1 MHHPVKHWIEMIK
14 FIGEHTVKVDDK
26 GRMIFPSQ
34 FKSLFDPEA
43 QLRFVIKKD
52 LYANC
57 LQMFTYQEWERESE
71 EVKSRLNFFNEE
83 HALFWRDYMRNRAIV
98 EPDGKLGR
106 ISIPKNLLLSI
117 GIDREKGV
125 KEVVFAG
132 NDHKIEIWAKE
143 NYEASMMP
151 QSDFVSLAKK
161 ILG

>member
-1 MHHPVKHWIEMIK
+1 MIK

-26 GRMIFPSQ
+26 GRVIFPSQ
-34 FKSLFDPEA
+34 FKSLFEPDA
-43 QLRFVIKKD
+43 KLLFVIKKD

-57 LQMFTYQEWERESE
+57 LQMFTYDEWEKESE
-71 EVKSRLNFFNEE
+71 QVKSRLNFFNEE

-106 ISIPKNLLLSI
+106 ISIPKNLLASI
-117 GIDREKGV
+117 GVDRESGV

-132 NDHKIEIWAKE
+132 NDHKIEIWAKD
-143 NYEASMMP
+143 NYETSIRP
-151 QSDFVSLAKK
+151 QADFVSLAKK